1 MMFAGGSLINWDLQ
15 TGGPLGTI
23 FPDWKIPD
31 MKPFSFTH
39 SEDGKAVAVAY
50 KTNYSAK
57 GCPTYIY
64 TYNLL
69 SMTYIR
75 YQHASSEQVIYPI
88 WSHDGCYHYATISPV
103 LGIRI
108 WKSPFISEYPRT
120 KEVKS
125 LPIPN
130 EIVDGSNFLFLPALS
145 RLAFTLKDSI
155 QIWDAK
161 ASKLL
166 LKSKFTPTWLPDMR
180 YPPRSSFSSDGH
192 FFASASATREVYVW
206 RESPTGYVFHQQ
218 LPFLT
223 SPFPSPGPQLSPNGK
238 SIIIAAN
245 SKIHQLQTRN
255 HILSLPSFSTQGT
268 YQHHFI
274 LEFFPNEKFAAFVRW
289 KGNMVT
295 ILDLQS
301 GEQRW
306 ITDMGV
312 QSDCLGITGS
322 TVIVVGEGKIVAW
335 NLPGQDNTNISI
347 HDSIQT
353 TILKDLPS
361 PHDLGDPM
369 YMSISPDLSYI
380 MVMRAPTPLSG
391 YTLELD
397 DVSTGRCLAKIQIH
411 NALRPQFTQD
421 KHVVWARNCD
431 SFGEYCEIVG
441 DSISGTVELKLQTT
455 QGPSRILFQESP
467 HGHNVTDYGWV
478 LSPTGKQLLWLPHH
492 WRSDEWYR
500 TWGGQFLG
508 LSHCD
513 LSDVVILEF
522 FE

>member
-1 MMFAGGSLINWDLQ
+1 MYKQYASPFVRVVQGIPFLWGPVTATTDLNYFPREAVWSPCNRLIAAAGGTQPVEVLDAVTLSRFGNFEHFSKDVDQQLGFSPDGHCLMMFAGGSLINWDLQ

-64 TYNLL
+64 IYNLL

-255 HILSLPSFSTQGT
+255 HTLSLPSFSTQGT

-306 ITDMGV
+306 
-312 QSDCLGITGS
+312 C
-322 TVIVVGEGKIVAW
+322 
-335 NLPGQDNTNISI
+335 
-347 HDSIQT
+347 
-353 TILKDLPS
+353 
-361 PHDLGDPM
+361 
-369 YMSISPDLSYI
+369 
-380 MVMRAPTPLSG
+380 
-391 YTLELD
+391 
-397 DVSTGRCLAKIQIH
+397 
-411 NALRPQFTQD
+411 
-421 KHVVWARNCD
+421 
-431 SFGEYCEIVG
+431 
-441 DSISGTVELKLQTT
+441 
-455 QGPSRILFQESP
+455 
-467 HGHNVTDYGWV
+467 
-478 LSPTGKQLLWLPHH
+478 
-492 WRSDEWYR
+492 
-500 TWGGQFLG
+500 
-508 LSHCD
+508 
-513 LSDVVILEF
+513 
-522 FE
+522 